1 MHVCFATY
9 PNYLGL
15 ARKHNSTKQTE
26 SSMNWKKKRL
36 KTQQERHNL
45 KRKKKNL
52 WESEGE
58 GSIVGRKEK

>member
-45 KRKKKNL
+45 KRKKKIY
-52 WESEGE
+52 GK
-58 GSIVGRKEK
+58 VRGRGV

>member
-15 ARKHNSTKQTE
+15 AGKHNSTKQTE
-26 SSMNWKKKRL
+26 SSMNWEKKKKRL

-45 KRKKKNL
+45 KRKKKK
-52 WESEGE
+52 SMG
-58 GSIVGRKEK
+58 K